1 MEILYEYS
9 GWSDL
14 FGIIIF
20 VCVSLTV
27 IFFIMSLAYSDSGN
41 DSRSK
46 AFAIVS
52 FVCVLV
58 VIFTGLIYSHVDAL
72 SDEYVEAVFDDSYPF
87 SEVVKEYVVVQEQR
101 GKIYTLM
108 RKSD

>member
-9 GWSDL
+9 CLSDL
-14 FGIIIF
+14 SGVIIF
-20 VCVSLTV
+20 ACISLAI
-27 IFFIMSLAYSDSGN
+27 IFFITSLAYSDSGN
-41 DSRSK
+41 ESRSNV
-46 AFAIVS
+46 FAIAA

-58 VIFTGLIYSHVDAL
+58 VIFTGLIHSHVDAL

-87 SEVVKEYVVVQEQR
+87 SEVAKEYVVVQEQR

>member
-9 GWSDL
+9 GLSDL
-14 FGIIIF
+14 AGFIIF

-27 IFFIMSLAYSDSGN
+27 VFFIVSLAYSDSGN
-41 DSRSK
+41 DSHSK
-46 AFAIVS
+46 AFAVVS

-58 VIFTGLIYSHVDAL
+58 VIFTGLLHSHVDAL

-87 SEVVKEYVVVQEQR
+87 SEVAEEYVVVQEQR